1 MKEKKKSITEIVSS
15 IVENTKC
22 FISQE
27 RIVFAEIEKQG
38 KLIIV
43 SIDGEVFKNYLLYKI
58 FTEEQKINTDMI
70 NHIILLIK
78 AKAQYDGEIII
89 TANRIGVK
97 KGIFYYD
104 SFI

>member
-78 AKAQYDGEIII
+78 ARNRFL
-89 TANRIGVK
+89 TATTPRFMVSLMRRRLLK
-97 KGIFYYD
+97 EQ
-104 SFI
+104 